1 MIRAFAGY
9 GQRSKLRHLRR
20 VAKKHALHCDAR
32 CKCCPSCTCLRWLR
46 KCSVSSY
53 IPMYVS
59 ASRVAAPACRHTHP
73 TRDRQHDLP
82 ARRHSAP
89 QISQTVVGQVQRRAS
104 RQAIC
109 RVSSLLHRHRCC
121 RSQADWACPSKH
133 SVDNWHWRLF
143 HRPKC
148 VSSGS
153 KVRETVGSSGESLR
167 EALQRQHV
175 DMTQIDSCIK
185 NARSRLV
192 ESRLLSSTVPSQEQ
206 SLRCLR
212 WKLQWE

>member
-1 MIRAFAGY
+1 MLPY
-9 GQRSKLRHLRR
+9 VYLPEVVEKVQCVKLHTYVRLCEPCCCSCLS
-20 VAKKHALHCDAR
+20 AHASDERPSAR
-32 CKCCPSCTCLRWLR
+32 
-46 KCSVSSY
+46 
-53 IPMYVS
+53 
-59 ASRVAAPACRHTHP
+59 
-73 TRDRQHDLP
+73 P

-109 RVSSLLHRHRCC
+109 RVSSLLHRHRWC